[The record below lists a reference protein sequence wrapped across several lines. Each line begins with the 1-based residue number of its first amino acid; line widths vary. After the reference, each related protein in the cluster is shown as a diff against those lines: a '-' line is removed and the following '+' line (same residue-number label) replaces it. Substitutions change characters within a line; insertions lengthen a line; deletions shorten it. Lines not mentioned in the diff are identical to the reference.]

1 MKFLRIIFIVLF
13 VLYIGELLA
22 VTLFFPGRSNDKVY
36 KHYFIPS
43 QSTLALIND
52 PAQHDIEHYWLYFAT
67 GLVGNFLLLL
77 PLSFFLR
84 YFTQLSNA
92 TILLT
97 AISASIVIEI
107 LQLVLNAGVCDID
120 DVILNSAGAFAGIY
134 VFALLNK
141 VFKFKRTGGR

>member
-1 MKFLRIIFIVLF
+1 MKFLRILFIVLF
-13 VLYIGELLA
+13 TLYIAEVIA
-22 VTLFFPGRSNDKVY
+22 ITFFFPGRSSDKVY

-43 QSTLALIND
+43 QGTLALIND

-67 GLVGNFLLLL
+67 GLIGNFLLLL
-77 PLSFFLR
+77 PLGFFVR
-84 YFTQLSNA
+84 YFTRFTNPA
-92 TILLT
+92 ILLIT
-97 AISASIVIEI
+97 ISTSIVIEV

-141 VFKFKRTGGR
+141 IFKLKKL

>member
-1 MKFLRIIFIVLF
+1 MKFLRIIFVVLS
-13 VLYIGELLA
+13 VVYLAELLA

-43 QSTLALIND
+43 QSTFALIND
-52 PAQHDIEHYWLYFAT
+52 PAQYDIQHYWLYFAT
-67 GLVGNFLLLL
+67 SLVGNFLLLL

-84 YFTQLSNA
+84 YFTQLRNTA
-92 TILLT
+92 ILLIG
-97 AISASIVIEI
+97 ISTSIVIEV

-120 DVILNSAGAFAGIY
+120 DLILNSAGAFAGIY

-141 VFKFKRTGGR
+141 LFKLKPGIN